1 MRQQQTQQPVALVSP
16 QGSQGHFM
24 RSQSVG
30 QTAGP
35 PSAQHPVSAVSPNSQ
50 PPMQMGV
57 NYESGWGAHPPP
69 YVNQMSGEICYLK
82 FPNLIKLLRLLKS
95 IKLLIQK

>member
-30 QTAGP
+30 QSVGP
-35 PSAQHPVSAVSPNSQ
+35 ASSQHPVSAVSPNSQ
-50 PPMQMGV
+50 PPLQMGV
-57 NYESGWGAHPPP
+57 NYESGWGSHPSS
-69 YVNQMSGEICYLK
+69 YVNQMPGKK
-82 FPNLIKLLRLLKS
+82 FHLSYYSVYVCKMYINERKGI
-95 IKLLIQK
+95 

>member
-30 QTAGP
+30 QTAGTA
-35 PSAQHPVSAVSPNSQ
+35 STQHPVSAVSPNAPQ

-57 NYESGWGAHPPP
+57 GYEPGWGSHPSP
-69 YVNQMSGEICYLK
+69 YVNQISGMLFNCFI
-82 FPNLIKLLRLLKS
+82 LLVFS
-95 IKLLIQK
+95 